1 MHFATLLVS
10 AGLVHLSIAG
20 YTLEDDYSAANF
32 FSMFNFQTVSTRTY
46 SVKKNPANWIQ
57 ESDPTGGYVNYLD
70 QPTAQSDG
78 LINTNNGL
86 VYIGVDNTNVASGRG
101 RNSVRLES
109 KKTYTH
115 ALIVLDLA
123 HMPAGCGTWP
133 AFWTFGPSWPNLGE
147 IDVIEGVNDQTTN
160 SMTLHTSDGCSAN
173 SPAGAFTGQQN
184 TYNCYVGATNQSANE
199 GCGFSAT
206 ADNSYGA
213 GFNSNG
219 GGVYAMEWT
228 SDYIQIFFWPGGS
241 APSDAL
247 GDTPNPSSW
256 GRPAALFQ
264 GNCDI
269 DQHFSDHQIT
279 FDMTF
284 CGSWAGDAWG
294 DGNCAAQHGNS
305 CNAFVQNTP
314 SAFKETYWSVNSLR
328 VYQNSPSSNTAPS
341 AASKPQPAA
350 IPAAVPEASSV
361 SSAASAPQ
369 STSTTST
376 TSSTLVASSSTHSVV
391 TVTAAPV
398 IITIAAP
405 STTLAPKTSSVYSSQ
420 AAPTLDVLPANAEV
434 LQSDEFGAGSPG
446 IPDPWRRRNRR
457 HLAQH
462 IRSAH
467 AHL

>member
-1 MHFATLLVS
+1 MHFTTLLVS
-10 AGLVHLSIAG
+10 AGLVQLGIAG
-20 YTLEDDYSAANF
+20 YTLQDDYSASNF
-32 FSMFNFQTVSTRTY
+32 FSMFNFQT
-46 SVKKNPANWIQ
+46 

-70 QPTAQSDG
+70 QPTAQNDG

-109 KKTYTH
+109 KKTYDH
-115 ALIVLDLA
+115 ALVVLDLA

-133 AFWTFGPSWPNLGE
+133 AFWTFGPNWPSSGE

-173 SPAGAFTGQQN
+173 SPASAFTGQQN
-184 TYNCYVGATNQSANE
+184 TYNCYINAANQSANE

-206 ADNSYGA
+206 ASNSYGT

-219 GGVYAMEWT
+219 GGVYALEWT
-228 SDYIQIFFWPGGS
+228 SSYIQIFFWPAGT

-247 GDTPNPSSW
+247 GDAPNPSSW

-264 GNCDI
+264 GACDI
-269 DQHFSDHQIT
+269 DQHFMNQQIT

-284 CGSWAGDAWG
+284 CGSWAGAAWG
-294 DGNCAAQHGNS
+294 GNCAAQNGNS

-314 SAFKETYWSVNSLR
+314 SAFKQTYWSVKSLR
-328 VYQNSPSSNTAPS
+328 VYQEGATSESAPS
-341 AASKPQPAA
+341 AASNPQPAA
-350 IPAAVPEASSV
+350 VPAAVPVASSKAPISQSSSTTSTATSTHIASSV
-361 SSAASAPQ
+361 SASP
-369 STSTTST
+369 
-376 TSSTLVASSSTHSVV
+376 SSSQVATNPAPV

-398 IITIAAP
+398 MVTVAA
-405 STTLAPKTSSVYSSQ
+405 TTLVPKPSSAYSSQ
-420 AAPTLDVLPANAEV
+420 AAQTLDVLPPGTEE
-434 LQSDEFGAGSPG
+434 LQTNEFGPDSPG
-446 IPDPWRRRNRR
+446 IPDPWGRKHRR

-462 IRSAH
+462 VRSAH

>member
-1 MHFATLLVS
+1 MHFTTLLVC
-10 AGLVHLSIAG
+10 AGLVHLGIAG

-32 FSMFNFQTVSTRTY
+32 FSMFNFQT
-46 SVKKNPANWIQ
+46 
-57 ESDPTGGYVNYLD
+57 ESDPTGGYVNYVD

-109 KKTYTH
+109 KKTYNY
-115 ALIVLDLA
+115 ALVVLDLA

-133 AFWTFGPSWPNLGE
+133 SFWTFGPSWPAGGE

-173 SPAGAFTGQQN
+173 SPASAFTGQQN
-184 TYNCYVGATNQSANE
+184 TYNCYVASANQSANE

-206 ADNSYGA
+206 ASNSYGT

-228 SDYIQIFFWPGGS
+228 SNYIQIFFWPGGS

-264 GNCDI
+264 GDCDI
-269 DQHFSDHQIT
+269 DQHFMDQQIT

-294 DGNCAAQHGNS
+294 GNCAAQYGNS

-314 SAFKETYWSVNSLR
+314 SAFAQTYWSVNSLR
-328 VYQNSPSSNTAPS
+328 VYQDSPSSNTAPS
-341 AASKPQPAA
+341 AVSKPQPAA
-350 IPAAVPEASSV
+350 IPAAVPEASSAAPAPP
-361 SSAASAPQ
+361 SS
-369 STSTTST
+369 STTST
-376 TSSTLVASSSTHSVV
+376 PTQSSSASTFPSSAQAATHPAPV
-391 TVTAAPV
+391 TVTAAPIV
-398 IITIAAP
+398 ITVAAP
-405 STTLAPKTSSVYSSQ
+405 STTLVPTPSSVYSSQ
-420 AAPTLDVLPANAEV
+420 PAQTLDVLPSDAEV
-434 LQSDEFGAGSPG
+434 LQSDEFGPGSPG
-446 IPDPWRRRNRR
+446 IPDRWRRKHRR
-457 HLAQH
+457 HIAQH
-462 IRSAH
+462 VRSAH
-467 AHL
+467 AHF